1 MKSKKNL
8 TDMQE
13 LFNSQFTHVDLKV
26 VYGIRLS
33 KCEMWRRDIELND
46 NVEHSATKVDEKSL
60 PLQPKTK

>member
-33 KCEMWRRDIELND
+33 K
-46 NVEHSATKVDEKSL
+46 
-60 PLQPKTK
+60 